1 MKKALLFAIAI
12 AALALAGTAC
22 YKTRN
27 LGQTEQVE
35 ARKTETVAYLSDIER
50 RIAMFIVPVNYTT
63 NGPWTSF
70 ELKASTNNFC
80 HKAADGSPI
89 GEDVFMQYFMD
100 SDVADVGGTYNGAI
114 LDHAKSYTRI
124 PNTLFVTNGVSR
136 HLEEVVVL
144 IDSCDLV
151 RYQEKWEEDAKWLTW
166 HNNNLMWIYGRGG
179 RVYDE
184 EGHGSKPMWRPI
196 APARW
201 YKEMPNW
208 AQLADDEYYTH
219 NPTNAPAAEELD
231 IPPIVDFGNVTP
243 GN

>member
-100 SDVADVGGTYNGAI
+100 SDVADVGGTLNGAV
-114 LDHAKSYTRI
+114 LDHAKLLRKAMAA
-124 PNTLFVTNGVSR
+124 NR
-136 HLEEVVVL
+136 
-144 IDSCDLV
+144 C
-151 RYQEKWEEDAKWLTW
+151 
-166 HNNNLMWIYGRGG
+166 GG
-179 RVYDE
+179 RLPRPV
-184 EGHGSKPMWRPI
+184 GTRKCRIGRNWPMTNTTRTIQPT
-196 APARW
+196 PLPRR
-201 YKEMPNW
+201 NW
-208 AQLADDEYYTH
+208 TFRRSWTLAT
-219 NPTNAPAAEELD
+219 
-231 IPPIVDFGNVTP
+231 
-243 GN
+243 